1 MKHLLLTTIAAVV
14 LVGCGAKPNYSGVYT
29 LDIDSKGTLLLELK
43 PDSSFI
49 GTPQGE
55 EDDRVIG
62 SWKDEGNLLVCEGTQ
77 ISSPKKIVLKLKTT
91 LELTSMTVDGE
102 DKTTARTRGSGRPLL

>member
-1 MKHLLLTTIAAVV
+1 MKRLLLTTIAAVV

-29 LDIDSKGTLLLELK
+29 LDIDSLGTLLLELK

-55 EDDRVIG
+55 EDDRGINQVPR
-62 SWKDEGNLLVCEGTQ
+62 LLPNRST
-77 ISSPKKIVLKLKTT
+77 
-91 LELTSMTVDGE
+91 
-102 DKTTARTRGSGRPLL
+102 